1 MYMCNMSRI
10 CMCCSDESMRS
21 LETVV
26 ALLLGC
32 AVQCDN
38 KVLYIE
44 QIMSLPVRV
53 QEEIAQWIRRVSMR
67 TIVPDNTA
75 VIAQYNIHEW

>member
-1 MYMCNMSRI
+1 
-10 CMCCSDESMRS
+10 MRS

-67 TIVPDNTA
+67 TIVPEDPDNRPVNT
-75 VIAQYNIHEW
+75 QYNIHEW